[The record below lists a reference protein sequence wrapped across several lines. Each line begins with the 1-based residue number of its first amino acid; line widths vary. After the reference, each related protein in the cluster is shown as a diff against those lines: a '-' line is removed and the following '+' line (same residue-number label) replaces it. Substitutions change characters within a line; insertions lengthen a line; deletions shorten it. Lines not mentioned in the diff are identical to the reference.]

1 MHTTEP
7 QNSQDRK
14 TQKLVIT
21 ARMICLV
28 VLGTIMFRIPVP
40 MTKGYIHLGDAMIY
54 LAVLMLGKK
63 HGSAAACLGSALGDI
78 LGGYAFW
85 APFTLVIKFVMAF
98 VAGSVIES
106 HSRKYERGTFR
117 RTLVYITGMS
127 AGGLIMSAGY
137 MVVERFMYGG
147 WAAAFI
153 GVPWNI
159 GQFAAGIV
167 IALAVY
173 QALSKAKQTGEIM
186 Y

>member
-1 MHTTEP
+1 M
-7 QNSQDRK
+7 
-14 TQKLVIT
+14 
-21 ARMICLV
+21 
-28 VLGTIMFRIPVP
+28 
-40 MTKGYIHLGDAMIY
+40 
-54 LAVLMLGKK
+54 
-63 HGSAAACLGSALGDI
+63 
-78 LGGYAFW
+78 
-85 APFTLVIKFVMAF
+85 
-98 VAGSVIES
+98 
-106 HSRKYERGTFR
+106 
-117 RTLVYITGMS
+117 YITGMS